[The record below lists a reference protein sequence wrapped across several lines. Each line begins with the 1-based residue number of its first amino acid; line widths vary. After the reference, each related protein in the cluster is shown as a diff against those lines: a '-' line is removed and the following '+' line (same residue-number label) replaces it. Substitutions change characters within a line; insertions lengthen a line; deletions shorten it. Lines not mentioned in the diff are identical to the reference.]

1 LAASSSRQ
9 NETRHWWK
17 VGFAAARGMTS
28 IAGKSIV
35 NPLAPTLSFAM
46 LLRFSHGSRLRTF
59 RPA

>member
-1 LAASSSRQ
+1 
-9 NETRHWWK
+9 
-17 VGFAAARGMTS
+17 MTS